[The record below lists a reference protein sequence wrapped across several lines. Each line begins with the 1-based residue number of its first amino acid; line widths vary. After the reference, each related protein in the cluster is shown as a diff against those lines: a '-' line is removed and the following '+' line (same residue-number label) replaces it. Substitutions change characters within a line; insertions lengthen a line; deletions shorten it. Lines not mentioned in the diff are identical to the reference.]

1 MELQEIHSRFAVI
14 REQIF
19 RGKIKSFCF
28 GEHQS
33 RASGP
38 GMDFKEISEWNPN
51 EPLRRIDWGL
61 SFASWPEKAYKV
73 ETIEPRNAPLILAVD
88 VTPSILLQIRDETN
102 KSRLLLELIGMLGF
116 DAEHFKDP
124 LGICFFSD
132 KVDGYL
138 RPKVGRANVF
148 NSVKLIFDKVKEL
161 EQFLNDKNFR
171 GAGRRTNI
179 NEAVYFIS
187 ARVKRQCS
195 VVILSDFSDV
205 INSEYELDF
214 WSLESLAARYNW
226 NVMAIFLD
234 DPEEFNWKRTGGI
247 VTVKNIESGKRVMLK
262 SWRISKIRSEFIVR
276 REALKQKL
284 QEHGISSTVLS
295 YGEHFNDLA
304 RFLSQRK
311 STHR

>member
-1 MELQEIHSRFAVI
+1 MELQEIHSKLAMI

-28 GEHQS
+28 GEHPS

-61 SFASWPEKAYKV
+61 SLASWPEKAYKV
-73 ETIEPRNAPLILAVD
+73 ETVEPRNAPLILAVD

-124 LGICFFSD
+124 LGICCFSD
-132 KVDGYL
+132 KVDGYF

-161 EQFLNDKNFR
+161 EKILDSKSSR
-171 GAGRRTNI
+171 GITTRTNV
-179 NEAVYFIS
+179 NEAIYFIS
-187 ARVKRQCS
+187 ARVRRQCS

-205 INSEYELDF
+205 INGEYELDF
-214 WSLESLAARYNW
+214 QSIELLAARYNW
-226 NVMAIFLD
+226 NVLVIFLD
-234 DPEEFNWKRTGGI
+234 DPQEFNWKRNGGI
-247 VTVKNIESGKRVMLK
+247 VTVKNIESGKRVAIK
-262 SWRISKIRSEFIVR
+262 SWRTSKIKSEFVTR
-276 REALKQKL
+276 RESFKQKL
-284 QEHGISSTVLS
+284 QERGISSVVLS
-295 YGEHFNDLA
+295 YGSHFNDLVQ
-304 RFLSQRK
+304 FLSQRK
-311 STHR
+311 SVFR